1 MVSFI
6 CDACGNTVKKNQVEK
21 HYQTACRNCSVL
33 SCIDCGVDFP
43 GDAYVSHTSCISEAE
58 KYQGHLYQP
67 KDKENKGESKQKQW
81 IQQLQG
87 ASSSVKD
94 PKLRSLLEKLSE
106 YSNIPRKRKK
116 FENFCKN
123 SVKVYDTKTLDALWD
138 AFNEGSNTKTPATN
152 GNTQNGHSNTTD
164 VNTNGTTNN
173 NKADSEDENKVTESK
188 KKKKKRKLEEDEE
201 KDQDKQKNK
210 KKKKKI
216 ADQEEIEEVQG
227 EEKDENDNQHKGKFH
242 WHKAIKTALKESDDH
257 ELPLK
262 KLRKKVIAAY
272 EAHGTDHRASNL
284 QECRTLFEKKLNT
297 YPKAKIIKDKYVK
310 LCT

>member
-81 IQQLQG
+81 IQ
-87 ASSSVKD
+87 
-94 PKLRSLLEKLSE
+94 
-106 YSNIPRKRKK
+106 
-116 FENFCKN
+116 NFCKN